1 MVLSS
6 PHHPLSFYP
15 PFPSKTSHPVK
26 IVKDS
31 IIFILGYLLKGLIVI
46 VIKKSMLELAATV
59 AWNVELIY
67 YYSLPT
73 LERANRFTGPTRIW
87 NATRLDLVISKAIKI
102 ESAIQT
108 RVFSLSVSTAV
119 LVIDIAIRL
128 RDLAYT
134 VANSIATFL
143 KNPAPF
149 IIRKRKLEY
158 DNKSLEEDIIHQTRF
173 IHHGIPAEIPS
184 KTRLEEHDSNLMT
197 NNKKRIKLTEIIGEE
212 GIVGDELVQT

>member
-1 MVLSS
+1 MVLLF

-15 PFPSKTSHPVK
+15 PFSSKTSHPVK

-31 IIFILGYLLKGLIVI
+31 IIFILGYLFKGLIII

-59 AWNVELIY
+59 AWNAELIY

-73 LERANRFTGPTRIW
+73 LEKANRLTGPTRIW
-87 NATRLDLVISKAIKI
+87 NVTRLDLVISRTLKI

-108 RVFSLSVSTAV
+108 RVFSLSASTIME
-119 LVIDIAIRL
+119 VIDIAITL
-128 RDLAYT
+128 RDFAYT

-143 KNPAPF
+143 KNLVPF

-158 DNKSLEEDIIHQTRF
+158 DTKSFEEDLIHQTRF
-173 IHHGIPAEIPS
+173 IYHGIPAEIPP
-184 KTRLEEHDSNLMT
+184 KPRLSEHDSNRVT
-197 NNKKRIKLTEIIGEE
+197 NNKKRIKLTEIFGEE
-212 GIVGDELVQT
+212 IVGDELVQA